1 MKDNNDK
8 PSLRCTECHR
18 EIDLGHDLISAEK
31 GVTGPRG
38 VVPLGKVNVF
48 CSEEC
53 IRIYFNGQPSDDLA
67 EVLRRIP

>member
-1 MKDNNDK
+1 MEDNNDK
-8 PSLRCTECHR
+8 PFLRCAECHR
-18 EIDLGHDLISAEK
+18 EIDLGHDLITAEK

-53 IRIYFNGQPSDDLA
+53 ISKYFNGQPSDDLP
-67 EVLRRIP
+67 EVPRRIP